1 MVQEVSVSVVVED
14 LRRRRVSDA
23 RSSDLIQGVGL
34 RVWGLGFGVEGL
46 GCRVWGLGFV
56 VGGLGFGM

>member
-46 GCRVWGLGFV
+46 GCRVWGLGFGV
-56 VGGLGFGM
+56 